1 MIGWFTSLS
10 LRERVMIAGA
20 VPLVVLLIAWQFVWQ
35 PLQTRRAALT
45 DEIAAYRLITQAALA
60 RAADPAPAA
69 APPPVVPIATRVTQS
84 ADSAGLQLRRLAPEA
99 GGLRVTLEHAGFA
112 AMVLWIADLEVA
124 QRVRVAAIEV
134 DRRPEAG
141 VVSARIL
148 LEDAR

>member
-1 MIGWFTSLS
+1 MMGWFTNLS

-20 VPLVVLLIAWQFVWQ
+20 APLVVLLIAWQFVWQ
-35 PLQTRRAALT
+35 PLQTHRAALAE
-45 DEIAAYRLITQAALA
+45 EIAAYRLITQAALV
-60 RAADPAPAA
+60 RAADPAPAL
-69 APPPVVPIATRVTQS
+69 APLPVVPIATRVTQS
-84 ADSAGLQLRRLAPEA
+84 ADSAGLQLRRLAPESD
-99 GGLRVTLEHAGFA
+99 GLRVTLEDAGFA

-134 DRRPEAG
+134 DRRPAPG